1 MNKKFEVVEATI
13 AGIHKAIREK
23 ELTATELVKTYL
35 ARIKAYNGRCVDE
48 PEGILGPVTPISH
61 AGAINALMTLNLR
74 PEARKAWGFD
84 DRKSR
89 SMTDPIDDDADMPD
103 ALEVAAALDRHF
115 ANTGQLVGP
124 LHGIVFSIKD
134 VLDTFDMRTTS
145 GGDAAYANDRPP
157 SDSTVVKRLRA
168 AGAIILAKANLGEYA
183 SGSRSSFGG
192 TMCNPYDTER
202 DVGGSSGGS
211 ASSVAANLVTCSIAE
226 EGGPS
231 IRMPGRLNC
240 SVGISPSQG
249 LVSRD
254 GMIGAGPLSDRIG
267 PTCRTVEDAARVL
280 EIIAGYDPADEL
292 TAYSV
297 GRVPADGYASVCN
310 EADLSGLRIGVL
322 REYMD
327 KQQFTLADH
336 ESIDV
341 IEFAIQELRNLGA
354 IIVDPGPDGSLL
366 QSCIDQY
373 LPRSLNAAFV
383 ECAPELFPDGADQI
397 AIQTELFVDSS
408 RRTSVLTIRDFKVPE
423 AAGETRYFFD
433 LYLRRRG
440 DANIKCLTDLIMRSR
455 FYTDTFGRDTRF
467 RDVKSVLEKAN
478 RSSTLD
484 CRTRDFTRFALQQTV
499 MQSMA
504 SLGLDAVVYPTGNIP
519 ASKIK
524 APVEPDLN
532 GRSHQAW
539 TELGRL
545 GFPAITVPAG
555 FTTHVYDR
563 VRDANA
569 PGGTRLVGPVP
580 EKLPVGLDILAMP
593 FGEATLFRIA
603 SAYEAATRH
612 RIPPPEF
619 GPLGVPR

>member
-1 MNKKFEVVEATI
+1 MNKTFEVVEATI
-13 AGIHKAIREK
+13 ARIHKAMRER
-23 ELTATELVKTYL
+23 ELTATELVKAYL
-35 ARIKAYNGRCVDE
+35 ARIKAYNGTCVEE

-74 PEARKAWGFD
+74 PDTRKAWGFD
-84 DRKSR
+84 DRKAR
-89 SMTDPIDDDADMPD
+89 SMTDPIDNDPDMPD

-115 ANTGQLVGP
+115 AATGELVGP

-231 IRMPGRLNC
+231 IRMPARLNC
-240 SVGISPSQG
+240 SVGISASQG

-280 EIIAGYDPADEL
+280 EVIAGYDPADEL

-297 GRVPADGYASVCN
+297 GRVPANGYAGFAKK
-310 EADLSGLRIGVL
+310 ADLSGLRIGVL

-327 KQQFTLADH
+327 KRQFTAADH
-336 ESIDV
+336 ETIDV
-341 IEFAIQELRNLGA
+341 VEKAIQELRKLGA
-354 IIVDPGPDGSLL
+354 TIIDPGPDGSLF
-366 QSCIDQY
+366 QSCIDQF
-373 LPRSLNAAFV
+373 LPRTLNADFV
-383 ECAPELFPDGADQI
+383 ACAPELFPDGADQI

-408 RRTSVLTIRDFKVPE
+408 RRPSALTIRDFKVPE
-423 AAGETRYFFD
+423 AEGEARYFFD
-433 LYLRRRG
+433 LYLRKRG
-440 DANIKCLTDLIMRSR
+440 DANIRCLTDLIMKSR
-455 FYTDTFGRDTRF
+455 FYQDTFGRDTRF

-478 RSSTLD
+478 RPSTMD
-484 CRTRDFTRFALQQTV
+484 YRNRDFTRFALQQTV
-499 MQSMA
+499 MQSLA
-504 SLGLDAVVYPTGNIP
+504 SLNLDAVVYPTGNVP

-563 VRDANA
+563 VRDPNA
-569 PGGTRLVGPVP
+569 PGGTRLVGPIA

-603 SAYEAATRH
+603 AAYEAATHH
-612 RIPPPEF
+612 RTPPPEF
-619 GPLGVPR
+619 GPLGVPS